1 MSQGGVEGAGGE
13 VGWKGGWL
21 HAGQG
26 AGELAIDG
34 SRLGARGAAL
44 KVLSVRGDKGYP
56 LG

>member
-1 MSQGGVEGAGGE
+1 MSQGGVEDAGGK

-21 HAGQG
+21 HADQG

-34 SRLGARGAAL
+34 SRLGAGGAAL
-44 KVLSVRGDKGYP
+44 KVLSVRGGKGYP